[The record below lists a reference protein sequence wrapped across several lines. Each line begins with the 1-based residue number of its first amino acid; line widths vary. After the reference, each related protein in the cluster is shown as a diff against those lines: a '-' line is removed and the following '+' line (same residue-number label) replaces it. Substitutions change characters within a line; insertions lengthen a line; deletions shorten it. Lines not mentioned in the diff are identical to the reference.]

1 MSEYKALCSRL
12 QDRIKELECS
22 ITSLLERVR
31 KKEKENETL
40 SENLR
45 VMQAAYDKLSD
56 EYNELT
62 MDNIHNIFKYLNMKV
77 KLEELREEY
86 DRERS

>member
-12 QDRIKELECS
+12 QDRIQELECS

-31 KKEKENETL
+31 IKEKENETL

-56 EYNELT
+56 NYNDLT
-62 MDNIHNIFKYLNMKV
+62 MDHIDVIFKYLDCKV
-77 KLEELREEY
+77 QLEDMQRDEFTGNL
-86 DRERS
+86 